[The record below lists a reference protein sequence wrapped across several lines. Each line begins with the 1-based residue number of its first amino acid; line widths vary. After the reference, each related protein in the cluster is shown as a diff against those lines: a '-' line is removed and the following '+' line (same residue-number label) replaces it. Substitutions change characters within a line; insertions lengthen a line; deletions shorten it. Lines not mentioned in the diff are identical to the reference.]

1 MLENLSMQKMSLG
14 DRIAG
19 QLEDQVINGTIPA
32 GAKLDETAIASQFS
46 VSRTPVREAL
56 HILCSRGLAD
66 RIAYKGVV
74 VTRISPER
82 IDEMFEAM
90 AELEAVCGRLA
101 CHRMTMSERAEL
113 QAMHHEM
120 EGLAE
125 TGDSAA
131 YEALNN
137 RFHALIFAGC
147 HNTDIIASA
156 EALRVKLAPFRK
168 YQLDDAGRLK
178 RSSRE
183 HQQIV
188 DAILDQDPTATE
200 SALRR
205 HLISAA
211 HEVVNKRQRLS
222 GAEMK
227 TGEAL

>member
-1 MLENLSMQKMSLG
+1 MLEKTSAQKMSLG

-19 QLEDQVINGTIPA
+19 ELEEQVISGGIPA
-32 GAKLDETAIASQFS
+32 GAKLDETAIAAQFS

-56 HILCSRGLAD
+56 HILCGRGLAD

-74 VTRISPER
+74 VTRISPAR

-113 QAMHHEM
+113 QKLHREM
-120 EGLAE
+120 EGLAAIA
-125 TGDSAA
+125 DSSA
-131 YEALNN
+131 YESLNT
-137 RFHALIFAGC
+137 RFHTLIFAGC

-156 EALRVKLAPFRK
+156 EALRLKLAPFRK
-168 YQLDDAGRLK
+168 YQLGDAGRLK
-178 RSSRE
+178 RSSLE

-188 DAILDQDPTATE
+188 DSILDQNPEAAE

-211 HEVVNKRQRLS
+211 HEVVSRRQDS
-222 GAEMK
+222 AEMK
-227 TGEAL
+227 PEETQ

>member
-1 MLENLSMQKMSLG
+1 MLDNLSTQKTSLG
-14 DRIAG
+14 DRIAS
-19 QLEDQVINGTIPA
+19 QLEDQVINGSIPA
-32 GAKLDETAIASQFS
+32 GSKLDETAIANQFS

-113 QAMHHEM
+113 QDLHQEM

-125 TGDSAA
+125 TADSIA
-131 YEALNN
+131 YEALNT
-137 RFHALIFAGC
+137 RFHALIFSGC

-156 EALRVKLAPFRK
+156 EALRLKLAPYRK
-168 YQLDDAGRLK
+168 YQLSDAGRLK

-188 DAILDQDPTATE
+188 DAILDQDPVTAE

-211 HEVVNKRQRLS
+211 REVVSRRQRLDS
-222 GAEMK
+222 PAAKAGAAE
-227 TGEAL
+227 